1 MLASLACAHRRLAC
15 RYWAG
20 RIALRETARVNIVAQ
35 VRDEAKSGGWQA
47 ETAPVLE
54 QNP

>member
-1 MLASLACAHRRLAC
+1 MLASLARAPRRLAC

-35 VRDEAKSGGWQA
+35 VRDEVKSGGWQ
-47 ETAPVLE
+47 TDYRG
-54 QNP
+54 